1 MLDKQTVIKTLACM
15 QLKRLIE
22 KGNEEAKLEWKHRWR
37 LDYPFYRSIRGIE
50 REDERGGI

>member
-22 KGNEEAKLEWKHRWR
+22 KGNEEAKLEWKRRWR

-50 REDERGGI
+50 REDKHGGI